1 MSKVVEDRFQRRLA
15 REKAARM
22 EAENLLEEKSLE
34 LYETN
39 QELLKL
45 SESLA
50 SQVKERTAELEQLR
64 DEAVEILEEKT
75 KFFAQINHELRTPLT
90 GLLGM
95 LDIMAADT
103 LGSEQS
109 RRLSVAK
116 QSGDNL
122 LALIN
127 DVLARTRLDGRHEKI
142 NLISALPGDL
152 IKSCIESL
160 RPLADK
166 KHLDF
171 VAEVQTSLFE
181 NHFHID
187 ALKVRQVITNLLGN
201 AIKFTEEGGVKI
213 SANLSDHTLTVLVE
227 DSGSGIAPE
236 DQARI
241 FEPFAQAG
249 DHNIA
254 GVQGTGLGLSI
265 AYEQTALM
273 DGELSLER
281 SSESGSTFKMQLPL
295 THSNEIDKQSDNKPQ
310 QSFPGHHCLVA
321 EDNEVNQEV
330 ISFYL
335 GKLDLTCDIVPN
347 GKEAVEKA
355 SASNYDIIILDL
367 NMPVLR
373 GEEAAVQIRSSGNNT
388 PIIALTAQ
396 DEDYA
401 KVAVESSGMNAL
413 LEKPIVFDRLAQ
425 TLAGCLRIE
434 TQATPEEPVHESTS
448 AAEACIDLDTLLA
461 DFENDQDI
469 VDTLFA
475 LFKENLADQV
485 AEINRS
491 FDNKDRKAVAD
502 TMHAMKGASA
512 SMRANTLSQLAAQA
526 QAHFLN
532 ADSQRDSDII
542 EAIQAEVDRVNAF
555 LEGA

>member
-1 MSKVVEDRFQRRLA
+1 MSTDLEVRLQRRLA

-22 EAENLLEEKSLE
+22 EAENLLEKKSLE

-39 QELLKL
+39 QELIKL

-64 DEAVEILEEKT
+64 DEAVEILGEKT

-103 LGSEQS
+103 HDSEQS
-109 RRLSVAK
+109 RRLSVAR

-127 DVLARTRLDGRHEKI
+127 DVLARTRLDGGHETI
-142 NLISALPGDL
+142 NLASALPGDI

-166 KHLDF
+166 KHLDL
-171 VAEVQTSLFE
+171 VAEVESSLFE
-181 NHFHID
+181 NYFHID
-187 ALKVRQVITNLLGN
+187 VMKVRQVITNLLGN
-201 AIKFTEEGGVKI
+201 AIKFTEEGAVKV
-213 SANLSDHTLTVLVE
+213 SASISDHILTVLVE
-227 DSGSGIAPE
+227 DSGLGIAEE

-241 FEPFAQAG
+241 FRPFAQAG
-249 DHNIA
+249 DHNVA
-254 GVQGTGLGLSI
+254 GVLGTGLGLSI
-265 AYEQTALM
+265 AHEQTALM

-295 THSNEIDKQSDNKPQ
+295 TPSNEIDKPSDNKPRQ
-310 QSFPGHHCLVA
+310 TFPGHHCLVA

-335 GKLDLTCDIVPN
+335 DKLDLTYDIVPN
-347 GKEAVEKA
+347 GREAVAKA

-367 NMPVLR
+367 NMPELR
-373 GEEAAVQIRSSGNNT
+373 GEEAAVQIRTSGNNT
-388 PIIALTAQ
+388 PIIALTAE
-396 DEDYA
+396 DEDSA
-401 KVAVESSGMNAL
+401 KVAVESSRMNAL

-434 TQATPEEPVHESTS
+434 TQAPPEEPVHESAS
-448 AAEACIDLDTLLA
+448 AAEACIDLETLLA

-491 FDNKDRKAVAD
+491 FDKQDRKAVAD

-542 EAIQAEVDRVNAF
+542 GAILAEVDRVNAF

>member
-1 MSKVVEDRFQRRLA
+1 MSTDLDSRLQRRLA

-22 EAENLLEEKSLE
+22 EAESLLEKKSLE

-39 QELLKL
+39 QELIKL

-50 SQVKERTAELEQLR
+50 SQVKERTAELVQLR
-64 DEAVEILEEKT
+64 DEAVEILQEKT

-95 LDIMAADT
+95 LDIIAADAQD
-103 LGSEQS
+103 SEQS

-127 DVLARTRLDGRHEKI
+127 DVLARTRLDGGHETI
-142 NLISALPGDL
+142 NIVSTLPGDL
-152 IKSCIESL
+152 IKSCVESL
-160 RPLADK
+160 RPLAEK
-166 KHLDF
+166 KNLDF

-181 NHFHID
+181 DHFYID
-187 ALKVRQVITNLLGN
+187 VLKVRQVITNLLGN
-201 AIKFTEEGGVKI
+201 AIKFTEEGGVRI
-213 SANLSDHTLTVLVE
+213 SASISDHILTVLVE
-227 DSGSGIAPE
+227 DSGFGIAKE

-241 FEPFAQAG
+241 FQPFAQAG
-249 DHNIA
+249 DQSVA
-254 GVQGTGLGLSI
+254 KEKGTGLGLSI
-265 AYEQTALM
+265 AHEQTALM
-273 DGELSLER
+273 GGDLSLKC
-281 SSESGSTFKMQLPL
+281 SSESGSTFQMKLLLTPSSEINKTSDIKPPL
-295 THSNEIDKQSDNKPQ
+295 T
-310 QSFPGHHCLVA
+310 FPGHHCLVA

-335 GKLDLTCDIVPN
+335 GKLGLTYDIVPN
-347 GKEAVEKA
+347 GREAIEKA

-373 GEEAAVQIRSSGNNT
+373 GEEAADQIRSSGNYT

-396 DEDYA
+396 DEDSA

-434 TQATPEEPVHESTS
+434 TQAPPEEPMTESAS
-448 AAEACIDLDTLLA
+448 AAGACIDLDTLLA

-475 LFKENLADQV
+475 LFKENLADQL

-491 FDNKDRKAVAD
+491 IDNKDRKAVAD

-512 SMRANTLSQLAAQA
+512 SMRANTLSVLADQA

-532 ADSQRDSDII
+532 ADSNRDSDII
-542 EAIQAEVDRVNAF
+542 DAIQAEVDRVNAF

>member
-1 MSKVVEDRFQRRLA
+1 MSNVVEDRFQRRLA

-127 DVLARTRLDGRHEKI
+127 DVLDRTRLDGGHEKI

-160 RPLADK
+160 RPLAEK

-241 FEPFAQAG
+241 FQPFAQAG
-249 DHNIA
+249 DHNDA
-254 GVQGTGLGLSI
+254 REQGTGLGLSI

-273 DGELSLER
+273 GGELSLER
-281 SSESGSTFKMQLPL
+281 SSESGSTFQMQLPL
-295 THSNEIDKQSDNKPQ
+295 TPSSELDKTSDTK
-310 QSFPGHHCLVA
+310 SHLTFPGHHCLVA

-335 GKLDLTCDIVPN
+335 GKLDLTYDIVPN

-396 DEDYA
+396 DEDSA

-413 LEKPIVFDRLAQ
+413 LEKPIVLDRLAQ

-434 TQATPEEPVHESTS
+434 TQATPEEPINESTS

-491 FDNKDRKAVAD
+491 FDKQDRKAVAD

-526 QAHFLN
+526 QAHFLS

-542 EAIQAEVDRVNAF
+542 EAIKAEADRVNAF

>member
-1 MSKVVEDRFQRRLA
+1 MSNMVEDRFQRRLA

-103 LGSEQS
+103 LDSEQS
-109 RRLSVAK
+109 RRLGVAK
-116 QSGDNL
+116 QSGANL

-127 DVLARTRLDGRHEKI
+127 DVLARTRLDGGHETI
-142 NLISALPGDL
+142 NLEPALPGDL

-160 RPLADK
+160 RSLAEK
-166 KHLDF
+166 KRLDL
-171 VAEVQTSLFE
+171 VAEIETFLFE
-181 NHFHID
+181 DHFYID
-187 ALKVRQVITNLLGN
+187 VLKVRQVITNLLGN
-201 AIKFTEEGGVKI
+201 AIKFTAQGGVRV
-213 SANLSDHTLTVLVE
+213 SASLSDHLLTVLVE
-227 DSGSGIAPE
+227 DSGLGIAKE

-241 FEPFAQAG
+241 FQPFAQAG
-249 DHNIA
+249 EHNVA
-254 GVQGTGLGLSI
+254 REQGTGLGLSI
-265 AYEQTALM
+265 AHEQTALM
-273 DGELSLER
+273 GGELSLEQ
-281 SSESGSTFKMQLPL
+281 SSESGSTFKIQLPL
-295 THSNEIDKQSDNKPQ
+295 TPSSEINKNSDIKPQ
-310 QSFPGHHCLVA
+310 QTFPGHHCLVA
-321 EDNEVNQEV
+321 EDNEVNHEV

-335 GKLDLTCDIVPN
+335 GKLDLTYDIVPN

-396 DEDYA
+396 DEDSA
-401 KVAVESSGMNAL
+401 KVAVESAGMNAL

-434 TQATPEEPVHESTS
+434 TQAPTEKPVPESAS
-448 AAEACIDLDTLLA
+448 AAETCIDIDTLLA

-491 FDNKDRKAVAD
+491 FDKKDRKAVAD

-512 SMRANTLSQLAAQA
+512 SMRANTLSQLAAEA

-542 EAIQAEVDRVNAF
+542 EAIQAEVDRVNTF

>member
-1 MSKVVEDRFQRRLA
+1 MSNMAEDRFQRRLA

-103 LGSEQS
+103 LDSEQS
-109 RRLSVAK
+109 RRLGVAK
-116 QSGDNL
+116 QSGASL

-127 DVLARTRLDGRHEKI
+127 DVLTRTRLDGGHETI
-142 NLISALPGDL
+142 NLEPALPGDL

-160 RPLADK
+160 RSLAEK
-166 KHLDF
+166 KHLDL
-171 VAEVQTSLFE
+171 VAELEPSLFE
-181 NHFHID
+181 DHFYID
-187 ALKVRQVITNLLGN
+187 ALKVRQIITNLLGN
-201 AIKFTEEGGVKI
+201 AIKFTEKGAVKV
-213 SANLSDHTLTVLVE
+213 SASLSDQILTVLVE
-227 DSGSGIAPE
+227 DSGLGIAEE

-241 FEPFAQAG
+241 FQPFAQAG
-249 DHNIA
+249 DQRVA
-254 GVQGTGLGLSI
+254 RELGTGLGLSI

-295 THSNEIDKQSDNKPQ
+295 THFNEIDKQSDNKPQ

-335 GKLDLTCDIVPN
+335 GKLDLTYDIVPN

-373 GEEAAVQIRSSGNNT
+373 GEEAAVQIRSSGDNT

-396 DEDYA
+396 DEDSA

-434 TQATPEEPVHESTS
+434 TQATPEEPINESTS
-448 AAEACIDLDTLLA
+448 AVEACIDLDTLLA

-491 FDNKDRKAVAD
+491 FAEKDRKAVAD

-542 EAIQAEVDRVNAF
+542 EAIKAEVDRVNAL